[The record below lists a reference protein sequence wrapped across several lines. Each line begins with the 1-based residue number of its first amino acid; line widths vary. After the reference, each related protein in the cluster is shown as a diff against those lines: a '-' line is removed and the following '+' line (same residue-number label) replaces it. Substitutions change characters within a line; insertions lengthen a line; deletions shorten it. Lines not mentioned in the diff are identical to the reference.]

1 MGTLQLDPMLPLHVI
16 GKGDGFAIAMIDYG
30 QEHNI
35 LWVTAITA
43 TGEIWCAP
51 NPQVRMTSN
60 WSMGRSA
67 PKLAA
72 VDGQAVPTQS
82 VGCT

>member
-1 MGTLQLDPMLPLHVI
+1 MAMLQLDPMLPIHIL
-16 GKGDGFAIAMIDYG
+16 GKGDGYAIAMIDYG
-30 QEHNI
+30 EEHNI

-51 NPQVRMTSN
+51 NPQVRMAGN
-60 WSMGRSA
+60 WSMGRPS

-72 VDGQAVPTQS
+72 VDGISLDGENAACS
-82 VGCT
+82 